1 MLFLGI
7 LLLICLAVERKS
19 SNHISANPKIVMRQ
33 ETTITY
39 YLFGYI
45 SNQYVGVSYNWLGNY
60 FVSCY
65 TIIRNFYI
73 IIIS

>member
-45 SNQYVGVSYNWLGNY
+45 SNQYVGVSYN
-60 FVSCY
+60 
-65 TIIRNFYI
+65 
-73 IIIS
+73 